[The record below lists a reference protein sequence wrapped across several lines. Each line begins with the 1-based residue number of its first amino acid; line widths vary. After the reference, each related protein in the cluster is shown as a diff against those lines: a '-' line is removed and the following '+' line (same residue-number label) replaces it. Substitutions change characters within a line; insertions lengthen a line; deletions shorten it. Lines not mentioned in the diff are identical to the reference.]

1 MEEEPVSEV
10 AVAAPA
16 ALQLSLETLP
26 APQQLEPEVL
36 EGYLR

>member
-1 MEEEPVSEV
+1 MKEEPAREV
-10 AVAAPA
+10 AAAPA
-16 ALQLSLETLP
+16 ALQLSLQTLP